1 MTKLGGRLLGNTLL
15 ILWSALAVVPFVL
28 TALLSLRNNVS
39 MFAHPLG
46 IGGQYEF
53 GNYGVAWQG
62 ISSGSP
68 GMAVFFKNTGVAAFV
83 ALVVNLGAG
92 SLAAYFVTRLPRR
105 AQARYI
111 RFVLFGTVVP
121 FILLIVPYY
130 RIYDALGVLN
140 SPAAIGVAYGALG
153 LPTTILILYAHFID
167 FPPSLL
173 DASRVDGLGE
183 MGSFWRIVLPLS
195 RGALVTVATLLVIF
209 VWNETQLGIVLLQN
223 PYGQTVSVGLLEFQG
238 IFTTE
243 LGYMF
248 AGLTLASMP
257 VIVFFLI
264 FHRAITRGIAL
275 GGVFR

>member
-1 MTKLGGRLLGNTLL
+1 M
-15 ILWSALAVVPFVL
+15 
-28 TALLSLRNNVS
+28 
-39 MFAHPLG
+39 
-46 IGGQYEF
+46 
-53 GNYGVAWQG
+53 
-62 ISSGSP
+62 
-68 GMAVFFKNTGVAAFV
+68 

-173 DASRVDGLGE
+173 DAS
-183 MGSFWRIVLPLS
+183 GSMAWVRWGHFGGSCSPSAGGPWS
-195 RGALVTVATLLVIF
+195 RWQHCWSFL
-209 VWNETQLGIVLLQN
+209 
-223 PYGQTVSVGLLEFQG
+223 YGTKRS
-238 IFTTE
+238 
-243 LGYMF
+243 
-248 AGLTLASMP
+248 
-257 VIVFFLI
+257 
-264 FHRAITRGIAL
+264 
-275 GGVFR
+275 